1 MARFALGADIY
12 AYSNRMGTVKASR
25 FLLASVWFV
34 AGVVCAVVIPKL
46 FLRVLNRVIFPEERT
61 EVSRVT
67 SPDGTVDAVAIRSD
81 CGAPCSTN
89 YSVFLVPKGTSIRG
103 SSAQST
109 FSADD
114 VSGEHLAWSQPHLLE
129 IGYTRAFIINFQNVA
144 YPLTDHMGNRTLQGF
159 EIRLAP
165 ASSNF
170 SYLKE

>member
-1 MARFALGADIY
+1 
-12 AYSNRMGTVKASR
+12 VKASR
-25 FLLASVWFV
+25 FLLASVWFI
-34 AGVVCAVVIPKL
+34 AGVVCTLVVPKVFL
-46 FLRVLNRVIFPEERT
+46 FLLNRVIFPEQRT

-67 SPDGTVDAVAIRSD
+67 SPDGTADAVAIRTD

-89 YSVFLVPKGTSIRG
+89 YSVFLVPRGTRIRG
-103 SSAQST
+103 SSAQPA

-144 YPLTDHMGNRTLQGF
+144 YPFTDNLGNRTPQPF

-165 ASSNF
+165 ASSSF

>member
-1 MARFALGADIY
+1 M
-12 AYSNRMGTVKASR
+12 KASR
-25 FLLASVWFV
+25 YLLASVWFI
-34 AGVVCAVVIPKL
+34 AGVVCTLVVPKV
-46 FLRVLNRVIFPEERT
+46 FLLVLNRVIFPEERT

-67 SPDGTVDAVAIRSD
+67 SPDGAVDAVAIRSD

-89 YSVFLVPKGTSIRG
+89 YSVFLVPKGTRIRG
-103 SSAQST
+103 SSAQPA

-114 VSGEHLAWSQPHLLE
+114 VSGEHLVWSQPHLLE

-144 YPLTDHMGNRTLQGF
+144 YPFTDHMGNRTLQRF

-165 ASSNF
+165 ASSSF

>member
-1 MARFALGADIY
+1 MAGFALGADHGDSI
-12 AYSNRMGTVKASR
+12 RMGTVKGSR
-25 FLLASVWFV
+25 FLFPAVWFL
-34 AGVVCAVVIPKL
+34 AGVLCTVVAPKL
-46 FLRVLNRVIFPEERT
+46 FLLVLNRVIFPEERT

-89 YSVFLVPKGTSIRG
+89 YSVFLVPRGTRIRG
-103 SSAQST
+103 SSTQPA

-129 IGYTRAFIINFQNVA
+129 IGYNRAFIINFQNVA
-144 YPLTDHMGNRTLQGF
+144 YPFTDHMGNRTLQRF

-165 ASSNF
+165 ASSSF